1 MQKVRIVETRKY
13 LNNKHEAISDLKS
26 HPRDIYYIL
35 YIVCTILKNSQP
47 VRPQHLRNSRHVV
60 NNRVATSK

>member
-13 LNNKHEAISDLKS
+13 LNNKHEAISDLKI
-26 HPRDIYYIL
+26 HPRDIYFIL

-47 VRPQHLRNSRHVV
+47 VRPPHLRNSRHVV